1 MRKQIDWTQIERK
14 YRAGILSLRT
24 IASEHGVTEGAVR
37 KRANKEGWDRDL
49 AAKIKQRAE
58 ALVRKAEAEVRNVV
72 KNQAC
77 VLEAN
82 EIAVNAQA
90 MANVIMGHK
99 SGASRMSAT
108 IFALLEEI
116 ELEGSNKEL
125 LEKLV
130 GLMVK
135 NDELDGKRM
144 ELVMK
149 AISLPS
155 RVISAERLVNA
166 YAKLVTIQR
175 QAYGIDRDE
184 EKPKDPLENMNDA
197 EILAELEM
205 IFGRMKVIEGQAER
219 V

>member
-1 MRKQIDWTQIERK
+1 MRKQINWAEVERQ
-14 YRAGILSLRT
+14 YRAGIMSLRT
-24 IASEHGVTEGAVR
+24 IASGHGVTEGAIR

-49 AAKIKQRAE
+49 SAKIKQRAE
-58 ALVRKAEAEVRNVV
+58 ALVRKAETEVRNLS
-72 KNQAC
+72 KKQAR
-77 VLEAN
+77 VLEVN
-82 EIAVNAQA
+82 EIAVSAQA
-90 MANVIMGHK
+90 MADVIMGHK

-108 IFALLEEI
+108 IFSLLEEI

-130 GLMVK
+130 GLMVQ

-166 YAKLVTIQR
+166 YAKLVAIQR

-184 EKPKDPLENMNDA
+184 EKPKDPLENMSDA
-197 EILAELEM
+197 EIIAEVET
-205 IFGRMKVIEGQAER
+205 IFAHMKVVQGQVER